1 MVEIDIVDK
10 ITDLIVVL
18 VGAGIGWFIAQKLIN
33 ATKHSAFDL
42 KFTIALAKENV
53 GAADIRPV
61 EYALKNSSTVLAYD
75 VKLEIFFRSR
85 IKQTIKAEYHKMEA
99 FQTIKDKS
107 SILTLDDIT
116 PDEFFNLV
124 ERFEVHYVTEYGYKR
139 QFISKTITFDK

>member
-10 ITDLIVVL
+10 IADLVVVL

-42 KFTIALAKENV
+42 RFTIAFAKTNM
-53 GAADIRPV
+53 GAADLRPV
-61 EYALKNSSTVLAYD
+61 EFTLKNSSTVQAYD

-85 IKQTIKAEYHKMEA
+85 IKQTIKTEYHKMEPY
-99 FQTIKDKS
+99 QTIKDKS
-107 SILTLDDIT
+107 SVVTLSDIT
-116 PDEFFNLV
+116 SDEFFNLV

-139 QFISKTITFDK
+139 QFISKTFTFDK